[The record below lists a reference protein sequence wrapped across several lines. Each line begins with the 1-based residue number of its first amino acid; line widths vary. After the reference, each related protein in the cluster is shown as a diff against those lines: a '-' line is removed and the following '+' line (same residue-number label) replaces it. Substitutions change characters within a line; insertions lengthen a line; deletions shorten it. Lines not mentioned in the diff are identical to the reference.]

1 LPEAVIVD
9 TPAVGHAGSSRV
21 SVCFWVAAEVEAVE
35 LEVELVVDVLG
46 TGLVVELNEELD
58 AEVEGLVEEE
68 LLEVELV
75 EEVVLVPME
84 RSTAKAAMITKSI
97 AITAAT
103 VR

>member
-1 LPEAVIVD
+1 
-9 TPAVGHAGSSRV
+9 
-21 SVCFWVAAEVEAVE
+21 
-35 LEVELVVDVLG
+35 
-46 TGLVVELNEELD
+46 VVELNEELD